1 MAFGKVCTGFSR
13 PYVAKYNNAGGAVT
27 YTAGMRLARGVSVSI
42 SPEAS
47 DDNNF
52 YADNMV
58 SESENGRFTGGT
70 LGLTVDGLLQ
80 EAERLIFGL
89 PEPEEVS
96 YGKSQKVSVQ
106 KYGDNA
112 EPPYVGVGVIVEYQS
127 EGVTTYTP
135 VVLTKAKFK
144 TSGTEAQTRE
154 DTKNWQTQ
162 DLEASL
168 CRDDTADHA
177 WKWVA
182 AEQTTEEAAAA
193 IIEGLFNVA
202 KAESGGDPDATTEA

>member
-1 MAFGKVCTGFSR
+1 MFGKVCTGFSR

-27 YTAGMRLARGVSVSI
+27 YTAGMRLARGVSASI

-52 YADNMV
+52 YADNIV
-58 SESENGRFTGGT
+58 AESENGRFTGGT

-89 PEPEEVS
+89 PAPEEVA
-96 YGKSQKVSVQ
+96 YGESKKVNVL

-112 EPPYVGVGVIVEYQS
+112 EPPYVGVGFVVEYQS
-127 EGVTTYTP
+127 EGATSYAP
-135 VVLTKAKFK
+135 VILTKAKFK

-162 DLEASL
+162 ELEATL
-168 CRDDTADHA
+168 CRDDTANHA

-182 AEQTTEEAAAA
+182 EDQPTEEAAAA

-202 KAESGGDPDATTEA
+202 QAQSGGASVSDAED